1 MTERSLKVLSN
12 GQHMGT
18 LTDTDGVWS
27 FGYAPEWLSFKQR
40 FELAPAFPLNET
52 VVVDGSSQ
60 RPVQW
65 FFDNLLPEEAMR
77 TALAKEAKLESEDSW
92 GLLAYYGRESAG
104 SLTLLPPSE
113 HDDSGG
119 RRALPYDALEARIQA
134 MPYAPITADA
144 PKRMSAAGAQ
154 QKLLVIL
161 DTEHDNQLFEPEGN
175 EPSTHILKPDM
186 RHTGYPH
193 SAVNEFYTM
202 RLAREVGLPVPNTY
216 LLRVPSACYV
226 VERFD
231 RNFKTS
237 PVQRIHTLDA
247 LQLLTRDRTFKYHSA
262 NAESL
267 SACIERQSVKAL
279 SRAAIYRWAVFNVL
293 VGNGDNHLKNVSFF
307 SLPSGYALAPFYDLL
322 STVAYHTPENY
333 GWSQWPNVELAMRI
347 GKATHFADVTREEL
361 VTFGEVLSLNEKQ
374 ATAML
379 DDVIA
384 KVQEQAEPLRASI
397 ERDYNLSGGEA
408 RLLRT
413 VVNMPIKEMTIR
425 LGAKQ

>member
-12 GQHMGT
+12 GQHMGS
-18 LTDTDGVWS
+18 LTETDGVWS
-27 FGYAPEWLSFKQR
+27 FGYAPEWLSFDQR
-40 FELAPAFPLNET
+40 FELAPAFPLNEK
-52 VVVDGSSQ
+52 VVIDGSSQ

-77 TALAKEAKLESEDSW
+77 IALAKEAKLESEDSW

-104 SLTLLPPSE
+104 SLTLLPPGE
-113 HDDSGG
+113 GDDAGG
-119 RRALPYDALEARIQA
+119 RRALPYDVLEARIQA
-134 MPYAPITADA
+134 MPSAPITADA

-161 DTEHDNQLFEPEGN
+161 DAEHDNQLFEPEGN

-202 RLAREVGLPVPNTY
+202 RLARAVGLPVPNTY

-231 RNFKTS
+231 RNLKKS

-247 LQLLTRDRTFKYHSA
+247 LQLLSRDRTFKYHSA

-267 SACIERQSVKAL
+267 SACIEHQTARAL
-279 SRAAIYRWAVFNVL
+279 SRNAIYRWAVFNVL

-307 SLPSGYALAPFYDLL
+307 SQPGGYGLAPFYDLL

-347 GKATHFADVTREEL
+347 GTATHF
-361 VTFGEVLSLNEKQ
+361 
-374 ATAML
+374 
-379 DDVIA
+379 DDVIV
-384 KVQEQAEPLRASI
+384 KVREQAEPLRAAI
-397 ERDYNLSGGEA
+397 ERAHNLSGGEA
-408 RLLRT
+408 RLLRMI
-413 VVNMPIKEMTIR
+413 VNMPIKEMTIR
-425 LGAKQ
+425 LGGGQ